1 MKSGAS
7 SLRKLSFG
15 EFWEALVRCAIVA
28 YSVEKNPSVTTH
40 IPDKIR
46 GLFLVMWREINK
58 TVPLAVSSSAALG
71 NYSGSLVEG
80 ARLFNN
86 RVSTDW
92 AKDGYRDY
100 LNSTRAE
107 VFDGRATLQRL
118 CAERAGGKASPFAE
132 RQSDAGRADVL
143 QRLIDGGG
151 PGVMGKADPSVV
163 MEELDYQLR
172 RQGMTAAPRD
182 DAYY

>member
-1 MKSGAS
+1 
-7 SLRKLSFG
+7 
-15 EFWEALVRCAIVA
+15 
-28 YSVEKNPSVTTH
+28 
-40 IPDKIR
+40 
-46 GLFLVMWREINK
+46 MWRELNK

-92 AKDGYRDY
+92 AKDGFRDY
-100 LNSTRAE
+100 LSSTRAE

-118 CAERAGGKASPFAE
+118 CAERAGGKASPFTE

-143 QRLIDGGG
+143 QVRCSFLLFALFFSCSSILVCH
-151 PGVMGKADPSVV
+151 PLPLLFFLLA
-163 MEELDYQLR
+163 R
-172 RQGMTAAPRD
+172 
-182 DAYY
+182 